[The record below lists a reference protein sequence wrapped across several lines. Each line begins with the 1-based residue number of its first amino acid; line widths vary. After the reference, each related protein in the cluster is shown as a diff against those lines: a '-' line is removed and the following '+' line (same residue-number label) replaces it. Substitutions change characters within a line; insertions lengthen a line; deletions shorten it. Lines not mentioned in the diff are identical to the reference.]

1 MSLVPNSVCELP
13 DIISA
18 IVSFVS
24 GASLCERVS
33 FISHTTGFW
42 VLKKKLRIS
51 FLITSW
57 PLNEKKNLLA
67 LFCYSGKQIKWLWK
81 DKWAPNFCNRF
92 VWHEPNVCLPNDK
105 VTLTTAPGK
114 KASWK
119 SLCSLPYP
127 CVFLMFA
134 DQSKKLS
141 RPCLIHVAK
150 GIHQL
155 IFFSSSSFIFLY
167 LVASENKQAPL

>member
-1 MSLVPNSVCELP
+1 MSLVSNSVCELP
-13 DIISA
+13 HIISA

-67 LFCYSGKQIKWLWK
+67 LFCYSGKQIKRLWK

-92 VWHEPNVCLPNDK
+92 VWHEPNVCLPNDN
-105 VTLTTAPGK
+105 VTLTTALGNHYAHCHTHVCFWWSQT
-114 KASWK
+114 KANNFQGLAWST
-119 SLCSLPYP
+119 LLRA
-127 CVFLMFA
+127 FTNF
-134 DQSKKLS
+134 
-141 RPCLIHVAK
+141 
-150 GIHQL
+150 
-155 IFFSSSSFIFLY
+155 FFSSSSFIFLY